1 LPHLLLHPIG
11 KGTIFHRFTP
21 MLPTD
26 FQKGIVNLNGK
37 PEVEPDTLLYN
48 LDGKTIPFISWMLY
62 SGTHFPIMA

>member
-1 LPHLLLHPIG
+1 
-11 KGTIFHRFTP
+11 